1 MVNEGS
7 LTHPWARLRRVVRPS
22 RQPWLPPILDMKSD
36 RRCDMRHNVVQPVL
50 PQTAGK
56 RRPLDGRYDPLPS
69 RVHLRRG
76 HRRGGRILRL
86 RRHRK
91 P

>member
-1 MVNEGS
+1 MLPNLVPS
-7 LTHPWARLRRVVRPS
+7 IRP
-22 RQPWLPPILDMKSD
+22 Q
-36 RRCDMRHNVVQPVL
+36 V
-50 PQTAGK
+50 TGE

-76 HRRGGRILRL
+76 YRLRGRILRT